1 MASDDDEI
9 ARLLREVD
17 AVTGGE
23 SGSLQDADEK
33 TSRSGREV
41 AKNED
46 SKSTGSKRGRWILV
60 AAVGG
65 GGAGLITGTLF
76 AILPFVDGI
85 STAIGAAGGA
95 AIAAAVGRPPR
106 WLG

>member
-17 AVTGGE
+17 AVTGGDGRSKAT
-23 SGSLQDADEK
+23 SGEEPQD
-33 TSRSGREV
+33 SGREI
-41 AKNED
+41 AKAKEPE
-46 SKSTGSKRGRWILV
+46 STGGKRGRWVVV

-65 GGAGLITGTLF
+65 GGAGLIAGTLF
-76 AILPFVDGI
+76 AVLPFVDGI

-95 AIAAAVGRPPR
+95 AVAALVGRPPR

>member
-23 SGSLQDADEK
+23 SGSPQDADEK

-46 SKSTGSKRGRWILV
+46 SKSTGSKRGRWLLV
-60 AAVGG
+60 ATAGG
-65 GGAGLITGTLF
+65 GGVGLITGAL
-76 AILPFVDGI
+76 LPFVSGI
-85 STAIGAAGGA
+85 PTAIGAAAGA
-95 AIAAAVGRPPR
+95 AFAAVVGRPPR